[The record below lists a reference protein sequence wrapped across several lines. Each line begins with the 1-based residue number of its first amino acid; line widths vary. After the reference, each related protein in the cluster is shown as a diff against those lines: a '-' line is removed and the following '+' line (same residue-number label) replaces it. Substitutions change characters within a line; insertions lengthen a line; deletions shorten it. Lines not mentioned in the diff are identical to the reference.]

1 MEEDDHYTVIDALA
15 REDFKVCVDL
25 FPLYGGVQG
34 CVCAV
39 HGATTGTHD
48 LARACE
54 MLVRSLFR
62 TR

>member
-34 CVCAV
+34 CAV

>member
-25 FPLYGGVQG
+25 FRYGGVQG
-34 CVCAV
+34 CAV
-39 HGATTGTHD
+39 HAATTGTHD

>member
-34 CVCAV
+34 CVCSPWS
-39 HGATTGTHD
+39 HHWD
-48 LARACE
+48 
-54 MLVRSLFR
+54 S
-62 TR
+62 

>member
-25 FPLYGGVQG
+25 FPWYGGVQG
-34 CVCAV
+34 CAV
-39 HGATTGTHD
+39 HAATTGTHD